1 MRNATPGCSRESAST
16 ISGTSPAQNLYL
28 NVGHGALGWTLAL
41 ASGRIAADA
50 IARRRSEIPL
60 AGLGYRD

>member
-1 MRNATPGCSRESAST
+1 MGAS
-16 ISGTSPAQNLYL
+16 PVQNLYL

-50 IARRRSEIPL
+50 VARRRPEISL
-60 AGLGYRD
+60 EGLGYRR